1 MLRSNLAVILVTG
14 VLAAACAAP
23 AGSPAAPAVETAI
36 PSTVPSVPTPSPTT
50 VDPTEAPPELSP
62 LRIMAAPAIEDL
74 AARLGVPAES
84 VEVVFA
90 AEVEWPDASVGCPAP
105 DFAYAQV
112 LTDGM
117 KVTLQVGDATYD
129 FHGRS
134 PDDLFLC
141 GPKGPVPPGEVP

>member
-1 MLRSNLAVILVTG
+1 MARSNLAVILAMG

-23 AGSPAAPAVETAI
+23 AGPPATPVIETMVPPTAPPI
-36 PSTVPSVPTPSPTT
+36 PTPSPATA
-50 VDPTEAPPELSP
+50 DPTEAPPELSP

-74 AARLGVPAES
+74 AGRLGVPADEI
-84 VEVVFA
+84 EVTFA

-105 DFAYAQV
+105 DFGYAQV
-112 LTDGM
+112 LTNGM

-129 FHGRS
+129 YHGRS

-141 GPKGPVPPGEVP
+141 GPDGPVP